1 MDSNLKNEKNT
12 RNHGSQFYN
21 LSPEIPDLNHTP
33 PSSAPPAAPQRRSVI
48 SSFLFQGC
56 ATFST
61 YAVSLALMPLV
72 LKNAGASVYGSFVLW
87 SSVIN
92 LGFTLLTLGAGFK
105 ARRALPSLHRPAD
118 QQKVFGYSAS
128 FQVLTYAFAALVLII
143 AGPAVQNMLFP
154 GDDRIN
160 STTII
165 AVVAS
170 VYLNNLSDDY
180 FRYTHR
186 IRIISIVSILRSTG
200 YPGLV
205 ILHVF
210 FGGTLSVDSLLL
222 CQAASYGGFSLWLW
236 LKIAHEFP
244 LRFGLANVRYHL
256 EDIRYGFP
264 LIAAILAESLLAV
277 SDRYIL
283 SSYLSTTAIGIY
295 ASAAALGSTLLIF
308 PKICSGILSPA
319 MASAVDA
326 GNQSQAEQLLHKTLN
341 LFLVLGL
348 PFIAGAAFL
357 AEPLLSLLAT
367 PEIGFAGRWVVPLT
381 AVASLVY
388 GWNYIIF
395 NALFVKM
402 QTGLWLRANA
412 LAASLSITLN
422 LVLLYYFRMLE
433 VASLTSIVS
442 HSCALMYIHRSHV
455 KSWPFR
461 LDLFYLLRILVGV
474 AVMSVFLACG
484 RLVLDSSCSLFL
496 VVALL
501 VPGGVLVYAGC
512 IVAMGIFDA
521 EDLAILRRGLLK

>member
-1 MDSNLKNEKNT
+1 MPQ
-12 RNHGSQFYN
+12 NHGPLF
-21 LSPEIPDLNHTP
+21 LSLTPEIPNLNHTP
-33 PSSAPPAAPQRRSVI
+33 PSSVHPAAPERRSVVN
-48 SSFLFQGC
+48 SFFFQGC

-92 LGFTLLTLGAGFK
+92 LGLSLLTLGAGLK
-105 ARRALPSLHRPAD
+105 ARRALPSLHLPAD
-118 QQKVFGYSAS
+118 QQKIFGYSAS

-143 AGPAVQNMLFP
+143 AGSAVQDMLFP

-160 STTII
+160 ATTII
-165 AVVAS
+165 ALVTS

-186 IRIISIVSILRSTG
+186 IRIISIVSILRAAG

-205 ILHVF
+205 FLHVF
-210 FGGTLSVDSLLL
+210 LGGTLSVDSLLL

-244 LRFGLANVRYHL
+244 LRFGLSNVRYYL

-264 LIAAILAESLLAV
+264 LIAAILVENLLAV

-283 SSYLSTTAIGIY
+283 SSYLSTAAVGIY
-295 ASAAALGSTLLIF
+295 ASATALGSTLLIF
-308 PKICSGILSPA
+308 PKICSSILCPV

-326 GNQSQAEQLLHKTLN
+326 EDQPHAEQLLHKTLN
-341 LFLVLGL
+341 VFLALGL

-367 PEIGFAGRWVVPLT
+367 PQIGFAGRWVVPLT

-395 NALFVKM
+395 TALFVKM

-412 LAASLSITLN
+412 LAVSLSVTLN

-442 HSCALMYIHRSHV
+442 YACALMYIHRSHV
-455 KSWPFR
+455 KSWRFR
-461 LDLFYLLRILVGV
+461 LDLPYLLRILVGV
-474 AVMSVFLACG
+474 AVMSAFLACG
-484 RLVLDSSCSLFL
+484 RLVLDSSCSMFL

-501 VPGGVLVYAGC
+501 LPGSVLVYTGC

-521 EDLAILRRGLLK
+521 EDLAKLRRGLLK

>member
-1 MDSNLKNEKNT
+1 MSVPPARKSIARK
-12 RNHGSQFYN
+12 SKFKPQMQ
-21 LSPEIPDLNHTP
+21 SP
-33 PSSAPPAAPQRRSVI
+33 APPAAPKRRSVVA
-48 SSFLFQGC
+48 SFIFQGF

-61 YAVSLALMPLV
+61 YVVSLALMPLV

-92 LGFTLLTLGAGFK
+92 LGLTLLTLGAGFK
-105 ARRALPSLHRPAD
+105 ARRALPSLDLPAD
-118 QQKVFGYSAS
+118 QQRVFMHSAS
-128 FQVLTYAFAALVLII
+128 FQILTYAFATLVLIV
-143 AGPAVQNMLFP
+143 AGPVVQNHLFP
-154 GDDRIN
+154 GGEELRA
-160 STTII
+160 TTIS

-186 IRIISIVSILRSTG
+186 IRLISIVSILRSAG
-200 YPGLV
+200 YPALV
-205 ILHVF
+205 MLHVLL
-210 FGGTLSVDSLLL
+210 GGTLSVNTLLL

-236 LKIAHEFP
+236 LRIAREFP
-244 LRFGLANVRYHL
+244 LRFQLANVRYHL

-264 LIAAILAESLLAV
+264 LIAAILVENLLAV

-283 SSYLSTTAIGIY
+283 SRYLSTAAVGIY
-295 ASAAALGSTLLIF
+295 ASATALGSTLLIF

-326 GNQSQAEQLLHKTLN
+326 EDQPYAEQLLHKTLN
-341 LFLVLGL
+341 VLLALGL

-381 AVASLVY
+381 AVASLFY

-395 NALFVKM
+395 TALFVKM

-412 LAASLSITLN
+412 LAVSLSVTLN

-442 HSCALMYIHRSHV
+442 YACALMYIHRSHV
-455 KSWPFR
+455 KSWRFR
-461 LDLFYLLRILVGV
+461 LDLPYLLRILVGV
-474 AVMSVFLACG
+474 AVMSAFLACG
-484 RLVLDSSCSLFL
+484 RLVLDSSCSMFL

-501 VPGGVLVYAGC
+501 LPGSVLVYTGC

-521 EDLAILRRGLLK
+521 EDLAKLRRGLLK

>member
-1 MDSNLKNEKNT
+1 M
-12 RNHGSQFYN
+12 
-21 LSPEIPDLNHTP
+21 
-33 PSSAPPAAPQRRSVI
+33 PSAAPQRRSVI

-61 YAVSLALMPLV
+61 YAVSLALIPLV
-72 LKNAGASVYGSFVLW
+72 LKNAGASVYGSFILW

-92 LGFTLLTLGAGFK
+92 LGLTLLTLGAGFK
-105 ARRALPSLHRPAD
+105 ARRTLPSLHLPTD

-143 AGPAVQNMLFP
+143 MGRAVQDMLFP
-154 GDDRIN
+154 GHDRIN
-160 STTII
+160 ATTII

-186 IRIISIVSILRSTG
+186 IRIISIVSILRAAG
-200 YPGLV
+200 YPVLV

-210 FGGTLSVDSLLL
+210 LGGTLNVDSLLL

-244 LRFGLANVRYHL
+244 IHFGLSNIRYHL

-264 LIAAILAESLLAV
+264 LIAAVLFESLLTV

-283 SSYLSTTAIGIY
+283 SSYLSTTAVGIY
-295 ASAAALGSTLLIF
+295 APAAALGSTMLIF
-308 PKICSGILSPA
+308 PKICSSILSPA
-319 MASAVDA
+319 MASAVDV
-326 GNQSQAEQLLHKTLN
+326 GNQPQAERLLQKTLN
-341 LFLVLGL
+341 IFLVLGL

-381 AVASLVY
+381 AVASLFY

-442 HSCALMYIHRSHV
+442 YACALVFLHRSHA
-455 KSWPFR
+455 KSWPVR
-461 LDLFYLLRILVGV
+461 LDLSCLLRIFVGV
-474 AVMSVFLACG
+474 AVMSAFLASG
-484 RLVLDSSCSLFL
+484 RFVLDSSCSMFL

-501 VPGGVLVYAGC
+501 VPGGMLVYAGC
-512 IVAMGIFDA
+512 IVATGIFDA
-521 EDLAILRRGLLK
+521 DDLEILRKGLQK